1 MSNRIE
7 DAIRQLIMKRR
18 QQDALLENIIKHAL
32 VPLSQQNKITAKPKP
47 GAILEHIIKK
57 TLLTEGVAKIVRTKK
72 EDFELAKK
80 CGADHVFAV
89 VTKRLPESRLSAAIA
104 AACNASGGD
113 PESKK
118 EDVGPDGK
126 YASTPDIDYA
136 PNLDEPD
143 QIQFASAY
151 YYLYGNVK
159 QLGKRYRV
167 TVLVMNTKNALL
179 KYMSHH
185 RGLEGDVFIA
195 RFQKNPVG
203 NVSVKSMKMML
214 NLIEDGIEKADRE
227 WYRKNEQEITY
238 PPQAWYDF
246 AKNEF
251 PGVAISPGAS
261 TDDITNDPADQEE
274 TDNVQDDIQ
283 EVTDKKVGP
292 STFTGTWN
300 NTKGYPVSGQMTI
313 PHPDGVTIANGTWT
327 YDTNSNK
334 YWFSQ
339 GTKKYPDGSYGKGTF
354 DASKFLDGEYYEIDV
369 PRTDPDLGRVYATIT
384 GYKQGGKIDTT
395 KQFKLSK
402 FDASTKKEVAYYE
415 GTVDEN
421 VNPNNG
427 TAFEDSTKTTELGKF
442 TNGEWTAKQ

>member
-1 MSNRIE
+1 
-7 DAIRQLIMKRR
+7 MKRR

-32 VPLSQQNKITAKPKP
+32 VPPSQQNKITAKPKP

-143 QIQFASAY
+143 QISVISAY

-179 KYMSHH
+179 KYMAYHQ
-185 RGLEGDVFIA
+185 GLEGDVFA
-195 RFQKNPVG
+195 TASSYNPVG

-214 NLIEDGIEKADRE
+214 TLIEDRIENADMG
-227 WYRKNEQEITY
+227 WYRKNKQEIPY

-261 TDDITNDPADQEE
+261 TDDITDDLADQEE

-300 NTKGYPVSGQMTI
+300 NTKGHPVSGQMTV
-313 PHPDGVTIANGTWT
+313 PHPDGVIVKDGTWT
-327 YDTNSNK
+327 YDVNSNN
-334 YWFSQ
+334 YWLSQ
-339 GTKKYPDGSYGKGTF
+339 GTKTAPSGEFQKGTF
-354 DASKFLDGEYYEIDV
+354 DANKFLDGEYYQIGT
-369 PRTDPDLGRVYATIT
+369 PYTDPDLGRVYRTWT
-384 GYKQGGKIDTT
+384 GYRQGGKIDTT
-395 KQFKLSK
+395 KQFKISI
-402 FDASTKKEVAYYE
+402 FDVSTKKEVSYYE
-415 GTVDEN
+415 GTVDET
-421 VNPNNG
+421 VDPNNG
-427 TAFEDSTKTTELGKF
+427 TIWEDSTKTNELGKI
-442 TNGEWTAKQ
+442 TNGEWTAK